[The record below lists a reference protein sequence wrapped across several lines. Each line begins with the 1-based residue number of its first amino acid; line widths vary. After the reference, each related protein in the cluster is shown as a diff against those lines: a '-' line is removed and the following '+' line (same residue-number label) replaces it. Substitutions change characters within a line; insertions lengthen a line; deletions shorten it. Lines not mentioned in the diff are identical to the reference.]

1 MALATAEGIRAV
13 AEAIQSP
20 GGFEAVQFRVANDYI
35 AQFGNLAKETNT
47 LILPSNLSDIAGMV
61 ATAMNVIRHGDG
73 SGNGNG
79 AGGASS
85 GSAPA
90 REMRSITPPKPE

>member
-1 MALATAEGIRAV
+1 
-13 AEAIQSP
+13 
-20 GGFEAVQFRVANDYI
+20 VQFRVANDYI

-73 SGNGNG
+73 GGNG
-79 AGGASS
+79 AGGSS
-85 GSAPA
+85 SSSTPA
-90 REMRSITPPKPE
+90 REMKSVTPPKPE